1 MKARQKAN
9 SAKPDKDIKALIR
22 HKKSQI
28 SERDTSRQ
36 YILPKKQWSKICA
49 MAGEDRREFLSS
61 IFHSDQYSS
70 GQIVDLMAKEYCL
83 QKINFSDFE
92 IDPKIAHKIPR
103 RICEKYGLIPVM
115 EVEGTIIIAFSDPGD
130 MQARDDVSLLLS
142 SKIEMM
148 VAERSEI
155 EKMITFYHK
164 GESSADIKNLFSVV
178 ETDIE
183 EPANEGEEALHN
195 KNIQDSPAVQ
205 SVAHI
210 IQEGV
215 RMECSDIHIE
225 VYEKLCRVRYRVDGH
240 LSEYIHPPRQL
251 ATSIASRIK
260 VIAKLDISEKRLPQ
274 DGRLKIKI
282 EGKIVNFRV
291 STVPVVN
298 GEKVV
303 MRILDSS
310 SLGKEMSELGMEESQ
325 LKAFKKYLSVSQGL
339 ILMTG
344 PTGSGKTTTIYS
356 GLQFLNKP
364 HRNISTVE
372 DPVEYKINGIN
383 QVQVNAKIGLTFS
396 NVLRS
401 FLRQDPDVILVGEI
415 RDTETANIAYRAAA
429 TGHLVLSTLHTN
441 DSTSTITRLVDIG
454 LPAYS
459 VADNTSIVIAQRLL
473 RVLCEKCK
481 VPQNPSLKVLVDLG
495 FDKETAGSVRS
506 QVMKPEG
513 CQYCNS
519 TGYKGRVAV
528 FEVLEIFPELKTGI
542 FKGLPPKK
550 LKALAIESNRLQ
562 TLRQSA
568 LEKLSAG
575 QTSIHEVAY
584 GTIGDRV

>member
-1 MKARQKAN
+1 MKAKQQAELTQKN
-9 SAKPDKDIKALIR
+9 
-22 HKKSQI
+22 KKTLVRYKRSQV
-28 SERDTSRQ
+28 SEREPYSKH
-36 YILPKKQWSKICA
+36 ILPQRQWSKICA
-49 MAGEDRREFLSS
+49 MVGEERRDFLSS
-61 IFHSDQYSS
+61 MFSSEKYSS
-70 GQIVDLMAKEYCL
+70 QQIADLMAKEYHL
-83 QKINFSDFE
+83 QKINFADFE
-92 IDPKIAHKIPR
+92 IDPKVAFKIPR
-103 RICEKYGLIPVM
+103 RICEKYGLIPIM
-115 EVEGTIIIAFSDPGD
+115 EVEGTIIVAFSDPGD
-130 MQARDDVSLLLS
+130 MQARDDVSLLTNA
-142 SKIEMM
+142 KVEMM

-155 EKMITFYHK
+155 DKMITFYHK
-164 GESSADIKNLFSVV
+164 GESSADIKNIFSVV

-183 EPANEGEEALHN
+183 EEDHAGEEALHN

-215 RMECSDIHIE
+215 RMNCSDIHIE

-251 ATSIASRIK
+251 ATSIASRVK
-260 VIAKLDISEKRLPQ
+260 VIAKLDISERRLPQ

-282 EGKIVNFRV
+282 EGKVINFRV

-303 MRILDSS
+303 LRILDSS
-310 SLGKEMSELGMEESQ
+310 SLGKDMAELGMNTPQ
-325 LKAFKKYLSVSQGL
+325 LKAFKKHLSVSQGL

-415 RDTETANIAYRAAA
+415 RDNETANIAYRAAA

-473 RVLCEKCK
+473 RVLCERCK
-481 VPQNPSLKVLVDLG
+481 TPQNPTLRALMDLG
-495 FDKETAGSVRS
+495 LDRETAGAMRS

-519 TGYKGRVAV
+519 TGYKGRIAV
-528 FEVLEIFPELKTGI
+528 FEVLEMFPELKTGI
-542 FKGLPPKK
+542 FKGLSPKK
-550 LKALAIESNRLQ
+550 LKVLAMENKRLK

-568 LEKLSAG
+568 VEKLNKG
-575 QTSIHEVAY
+575 LTSIEEVTY
-584 GTIGDRV
+584 GTIGDVT